1 MLYKKIGTQ
10 AACNYCADVTSTM
23 KLKYS
28 GARVFY
34 FLADAEPW
42 LNFANLLKK

>member
-1 MLYKKIGTQ
+1 MLYKEIGTQ
-10 AACNYCADVTSTM
+10 AACDYCADVMSKM

-28 GARVFY
+28 EARVFY
-34 FLADAEPW
+34 FLADPEPW